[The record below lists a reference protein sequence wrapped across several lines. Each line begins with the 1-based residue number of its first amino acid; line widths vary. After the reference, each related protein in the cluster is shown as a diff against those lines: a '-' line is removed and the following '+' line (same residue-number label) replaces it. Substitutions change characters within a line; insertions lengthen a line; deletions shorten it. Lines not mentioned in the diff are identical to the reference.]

1 VKKKILL
8 LGIIASLIAP
18 SLMLSNSVVYADAK
32 DQIQKG
38 IGVTGAGSSGSP
50 KLETIIASII
60 QTMFFIIGVL
70 AVIVI
75 IYSGFLFIVASGNPQ
90 TIQKA
95 KTSIVYAVVGLVVA
109 IMAYAIVG
117 FVVNTFQGDSG
128 GGSGSNSS
136 APASENS
143 GTRQG

>member
-1 VKKKILL
+1 MKKKILL

-18 SLMLSNSVVYADAK
+18 SLMLPNSVVYADAK

-38 IGVTGAGSSGSP
+38 IGATGAGSSGSP
-50 KLETIIASII
+50 KLETIIANII

-95 KTSIVYAVVGLVVA
+95 IRSIVYAVVGLVVA

-117 FVVNTFQGDSG
+117 FVVNTFQGGSG

>member
-1 VKKKILL
+1 MKKKILL

-18 SLMLSNSVVYADAK
+18 SLMLPNSVVYADAK

-38 IGVTGAGSSGSP
+38 IGATGAGSSNGP
-50 KLETIIASII
+50 KLETIIANII

-117 FVVNTFQGDSG
+117 FVVNTFQGGSG

>member
-1 VKKKILL
+1 MKKKILL
-8 LGIIASLIAP
+8 LGIIASLITP
-18 SLMLSNSVVYADAK
+18 SLMLPNSVVYADAK

-38 IGVTGAGSSGSP
+38 IGATGAGSSNGP
-50 KLETIIASII
+50 KLEAIIASII

-117 FVVNTFQGDSG
+117 FVVNTFQG
-128 GGSGSNSS
+128 GSGSNSS

>member
-1 VKKKILL
+1 MKKKILL

-18 SLMLSNSVVYADAK
+18 SLMLPNSVVYADAK

-38 IGVTGAGSSGSP
+38 IGATGAGSSGSP
-50 KLETIIASII
+50 KLETIIANII

-95 KTSIVYAVVGLVVA
+95 KTSIVYAVVGLVV
-109 IMAYAIVG
+109 
-117 FVVNTFQGDSG
+117 NTFQGGSG